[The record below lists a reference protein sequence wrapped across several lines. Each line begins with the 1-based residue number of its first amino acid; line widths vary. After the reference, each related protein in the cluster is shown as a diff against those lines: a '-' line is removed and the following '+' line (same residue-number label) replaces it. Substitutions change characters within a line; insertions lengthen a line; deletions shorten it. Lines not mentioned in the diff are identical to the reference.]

1 LKYKKLRV
9 FNLIKNIFNEIVLIE
24 EITKSLLFNEKV
36 LNSRALFE
44 INIKNVT
51 NLGSLIHQKH
61 YFLIIILKSVL
72 LNESFSR

>member
-44 INIKNVT
+44 INIKNVA

-61 YFLIIILKSVL
+61 SFLIIILKSVL
-72 LNESFSR
+72 LNESFSK